1 MRHEPVRGAAA
12 LVGIGTITWIYSS
25 WLHVTNTTTVAL
37 TFLLVVLVTAATSR
51 LRVAVIT
58 SIAAMLCFNFFF
70 LPPLGTLTI
79 SEPQNW
85 IALGVFLAV
94 SLVASNLSAAARDRE
109 SLALERLQLLEERKS
124 AEVARKSEEMKSALL
139 ASLAHDLRTPLTA
152 IRVAATNLQASWLT
166 EADRREQSDV
176 VLTEVA
182 HLTRLFEN
190 ILDMARID
198 AGAVE
203 STKQWVHPLEVIEA
217 ARDQVMPSLREH
229 PLQIEGGPDDLL
241 VQLDPR
247 LTAAALSHLLEN
259 AAQYSPGGTTIDVTA
274 LSSGTEVLIHVRD
287 HGPGISKDE
296 LPRLFDRFYRGT
308 SGGRRRTSTGMGLA
322 IARGLLAAEGG
333 RVLAGNAAGG
343 GAIFTIAVP
352 VETSGEQLR
361 ERKAAS

>member
-1 MRHEPVRGAAA
+1 MRHEPIRAVAA
-12 LVGIGTITWIYSS
+12 LLGLAIITWIYTS

-79 SEPQNW
+79 SDPQNW
-85 IALGVFLAV
+85 IALAVFLAV

-109 SLALERLQLLEERKS
+109 TLALERLQLLEERKS

-166 EADRREQSDV
+166 DEDRREQSEV

-182 HLTRLFEN
+182 HLTRLFQN

-203 STKQWVHPLEVIEA
+203 LTKQWVHPLEVIEA
-217 ARDQVMPSLREH
+217 ARDQVKHALRDH
-229 PLQIEGGPDDLL
+229 PVEVQGGSDDVL
-241 VQLDPR
+241 VRLDPR
-247 LTAAALSHLLEN
+247 LTAAALSQLLEN
-259 AAQYSPGGTTIDVTA
+259 AAQYSPEESPVDVTA
-274 LSSGTEVLIHVRD
+274 LNTGTELLIHVRD
-287 HGPGISKDE
+287 RGPGIANEE

-308 SGGRRRTSTGMGLA
+308 SGGRRTGGTGMGLS
-322 IARGLLAAEGG
+322 IARGLLAVQGG
-333 RVLAGNAAGG
+333 RVLAGNAVEG

-352 VETSGEQLR
+352 IETAG